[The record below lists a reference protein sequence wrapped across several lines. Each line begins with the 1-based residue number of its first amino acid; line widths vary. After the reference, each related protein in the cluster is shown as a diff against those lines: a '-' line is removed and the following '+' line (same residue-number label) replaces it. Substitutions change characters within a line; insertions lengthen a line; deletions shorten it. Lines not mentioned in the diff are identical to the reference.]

1 MTPRLFEG
9 FPDGFAKAAA
19 LVDEKVCSL
28 AVFRDGEVIK
38 TAAGRGVSPLLNL
51 FDALPETLRGA
62 AVADQI
68 IGKAAAMI
76 LAAAGAAAV
85 YGAVMSEAGRDCLRA
100 HGIPTACAVLTPH
113 ILNRQGDGLCPIEQ
127 SVAAEVDPAAGVEKI
142 RRRLAE
148 LTANKTSGSIKTD
161 APGSAF

>member
-51 FDALPETLRGA
+51 FDAFPETLRGA

-76 LAAAGAAAV
+76 LVAAGAAAV

-127 SVAAEVDPAAGVEKI
+127 SVLHNGDPEEGIANIRLKLAQLKAGQ
-142 RRRLAE
+142 
-148 LTANKTSGSIKTD
+148 
-161 APGSAF
+161 